1 MRLRASRSLLVLPM
15 LLGLAVTGCAG
26 TDQDGEQVATAG
38 GGAAASPSA
47 TVAQVSDEDRQR
59 EFAKCMRENGM
70 PDFPD
75 PEPGEGG
82 KFRVKIPAGQD
93 REKAQAAMEKCRS
106 LMPNGGKPVKL
117 DPEQVE
123 MVRQLAKCMRENGV
137 PNFPDPG
144 PDGALEL
151 TGDAGFD
158 PESPSVQAAM
168 EKCRKDGG
176 APMIMKRTQ

>member
-1 MRLRASRSLLVLPM
+1 MRLRASRSLLVLPL
-15 LLGLAVTGCAG
+15 LLGLSVTGCAG
-26 TDQDGEQVATAG
+26 TDQDREQVATAG
-38 GGAAASPSA
+38 GGTATASPSA
-47 TVAQVSDEDRQR
+47 SVVQVSDEDRQR

-82 KFRVKIPAGQD
+82 GFRIRIPAGQD
-93 REKAQAAMEKCRS
+93 REKAQAAVEKCRD
-106 LMPNGGKPVKL
+106 LMPNGGKAVKL

-123 MVRQLAKCMRENGV
+123 RVRQLARCMRENGV

-151 TGDAGFD
+151 KGDAGFD
-158 PESPSVQAAM
+158 PESPTAKAAL
-168 EKCRKDGG
+168 EKCRQGDT
-176 APMIMKRTQ
+176 PLMMKRTQ